1 MDNRVIS
8 SPVDEL
14 IDQLGSFIASLGINR
29 VAGQMY
35 VLLFLSEQALSLD
48 EMTLRL
54 RVSKG
59 HVSTNIRALERWRA
73 VRRVVVRGSRKDYYE
88 ANRDTVS
95 VIFDQLQQGLTQR
108 LDQVQALVQS
118 VRKQLADDSAAV
130 TSAEL
135 PSLKKRLS
143 EIEAMQRLVHGVVNN
158 LSVIKSLLKI
168 KGKHS

>member
-35 VLLFLSEQALSLD
+35 VLLFLSDQALSLD
-48 EMTLRL
+48 EMSQRL

-73 VRRVVVRGSRKDYYE
+73 VRRVVVRGSRKDYYT

-108 LDQVQALVQS
+108 LDQVDMLLSSVRGQRGGGQKNKDTALLSQRLGEIDRMLATVRGMVKKIALV
-118 VRKQLADDSAAV
+118 KQLLRV
-130 TSAEL
+130 
-135 PSLKKRLS
+135 
-143 EIEAMQRLVHGVVNN
+143 
-158 LSVIKSLLKI
+158 
-168 KGKHS
+168 KGNQA